1 MGIGLRQKGK
11 AMTKQITI
19 TATHPRSGWTR
30 MAGQTLTICEGPST
44 ADAMSEFD
52 ALQCIEA
59 GHGKWA
65 DEEEMSE
72 DRPPRRT

>member
-1 MGIGLRQKGK
+1 
-11 AMTKQITI
+11 MTKQITI

-30 MAGQTLTICEGPST
+30 MAGVTLPVNNGPST

-59 GHGKWA
+59 GQGEWTAEKGA
-65 DEEEMSE
+65 AE
-72 DRPPRRT
+72 DKPQRRE